1 MSILQRLSV
10 IVDDVMDKDPSQWQV
25 ILNLAFGLV
34 SFFTGWML
42 KVIFGLIVKVRE
54 ENEHSVTKVQDDY
67 RRLAEQVTNLAISL
81 PQNYVSKEDHNNL
94 IKSVHHRFDRLEEK
108 IDALREHK

>member
-1 MSILQRLSV
+1 ME
-10 IVDDVMDKDPSQWQV
+10 KDSSQWQ
-25 ILNLAFGLV
+25 ILVNVAFATV

-54 ENEHSVTKVQDDY
+54 ENEGSVTKVQDDY

-108 IDALREHK
+108 IDALRENK